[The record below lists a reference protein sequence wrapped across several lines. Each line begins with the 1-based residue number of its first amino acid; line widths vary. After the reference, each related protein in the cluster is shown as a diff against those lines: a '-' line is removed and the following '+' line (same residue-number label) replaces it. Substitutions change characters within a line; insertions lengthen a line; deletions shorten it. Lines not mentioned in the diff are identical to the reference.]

1 MPKQSLRT
9 AMLERRRRISTA
21 DRAAWGQ
28 AAQSRLLSTP
38 EYVAA
43 NVLALYSPV
52 RDEVPTDT
60 IFHAAREAGKRLA
73 YPRVAATGLEFV
85 EVSDL
90 DGMRPGRFGVLEPV
104 GVSLLPLA
112 TIDLMVIPGVAY
124 DLEGFRLGYGK
135 GCYDRFL
142 HGSDVKPL
150 RAGFCYELQL
160 TASLPVENHD
170 IAMHLLI
177 TESRILRFAPQL
189 GEVAAPGGTPLTT
202 S

>member
-21 DRAAWGQ
+21 NRAAWGQ
-28 AAQSRLLSTP
+28 AAQFRLLSTP

-52 RDEVPTDT
+52 RDEIPTDT

>member
-9 AMLERRRRISTA
+9 AMLERRRRISMA

-38 EYVAA
+38 EYAAA

-52 RDEVPTDT
+52 RDEVPTDA
-60 IFHAAREAGKRLA
+60 IFHAARAAGKRVA
-73 YPRVAATGLEFV
+73 YPRVAAGLEFV
-85 EVSDL
+85 EVFDL
-90 DGMRPGRFGVLEPV
+90 DGMRPGRFGIREPV
-104 GVSLLPLA
+104 GASPLPLA
-112 TIDLMVIPGVAY
+112 AIDLMVLPGVAY

-135 GCYDRFL
+135 GYYDRFL
-142 HGSDVKPL
+142 HGHAVKPR
-150 RAGFCYELQL
+150 RAGLCYELQL

-177 TESRILRFAPQL
+177 TESRVLRFAPQL
-189 GEVAAPGGTPLTT
+189 GDVAAAGGNSLTT

>member
-1 MPKQSLRT
+1 MPKQSLRA
-9 AMLERRRRISTA
+9 AMLERRRQISTA
-21 DRAAWGQ
+21 DRAAWGRS
-28 AAQSRLLSTP
+28 AQFGLLSTP
-38 EYVAA
+38 EYAAA
-43 NVLALYSPV
+43 NFLALYSPV
-52 RDEVPTDT
+52 RDEVPTDE
-60 IFHAAREAGKRLA
+60 IFRAAREAGKRVA
-73 YPRVAATGLEFV
+73 YPRVAAAGLEFV

-90 DGMRPGRFGVLEPV
+90 DGLRLGRFGILEPV
-104 GVSLLPLA
+104 SASPLPLA
-112 TIDLMVIPGVAY
+112 AIDLMVIPGVAY

-142 HGSDVKPL
+142 HGSDVKPR

-189 GEVAAPGGTPLTT
+189 GDVAAAGGTPLTT

>member
-9 AMLERRRRISTA
+9 AMLERRRRISMA

-28 AAQSRLLSTP
+28 AAQSGLLSTP
-38 EYVAA
+38 EYTAA

-52 RDEVPTDT
+52 RDEVPTDAV
-60 IFHAAREAGKRLA
+60 FRAARKAGKRVA
-73 YPRVAATGLEFV
+73 YPRVAAVGLEFV

-90 DGMRPGRFGVLEPV
+90 GDLRHGRFGILEPA
-104 GVSLLPLA
+104 GASLFPLEA
-112 TIDLMVIPGVAY
+112 IDLMVIPGVAY

-142 HGSDVKPL
+142 HGSDVKPR

-177 TESRILRFAPQL
+177 TESRILRFASQL
-189 GEVAAPGGTPLTT
+189 GDVAATGGTP
-202 S
+202 